1 MKILRLDIEGYRSL
15 KKITWEP
22 GSLNILIG
30 PNGSGKTN
38 LVNLLELIA
47 VSARGKLKEYVLG
60 QGGIAPLLWD
70 QIAESI
76 AINLKTSPVD
86 PAQDATTSHPLRY
99 QLQLR
104 RLGSTSSYRVETE
117 SLENDWELAVLDP
130 SFLERNAVKAVV
142 LDQDERGRVVSD
154 EAAPEESLL
163 STAAGPFLA
172 KVLTG
177 FQRNLA
183 SWVVYQALDTGPDAP
198 IRRPV
203 ITRYETRVGED
214 GQNLVSVL
222 HTFYT
227 RDREFKNEIDR
238 GMKAAFGE
246 AYERLE
252 FSPVAD
258 QLIQLGIWF
267 HGLIGIRSAADL
279 SDGTLRFLFLLTIL
293 ANPQPPSLIAVEE
306 PEVGLHPGMLPIVAE
321 FAADAANR
329 SQVILTTHS
338 PEFLDSF
345 RDCCPTTTILG
356 CFDGETKLGVPTGE
370 QLEIWVN
377 HYRLGEFLRS
387 GEFDNWLKGKVET
400 EQERTNSEVRESD
413 LSCSLKDIPNIQPF
427 PTF

>member
-15 KKITWEP
+15 RNVTWEP
-22 GSLNILIG
+22 GDLNILIG
-30 PNGSGKTN
+30 PNASGKTN
-38 LVNLLELIA
+38 LINLLELIA
-47 VSARGKLKEYVLG
+47 VSAKGKLSEHVLG

-70 QIAESI
+70 QKAENI
-76 AINLKTSPVD
+76 AIQVKTSPVD
-86 PAQDATTSHPLRY
+86 PAEDATSHPLRY
-99 QLQLR
+99 VLELR
-104 RLGSTSSYRVETE
+104 RLGSTSSYRVDTE
-117 SLENDWELAVLDP
+117 FLNEVWDLDVDAP
-130 SFLERNAVKAVV
+130 RFFQRFAESASIYY
-142 LDQDERGRVVSD
+142 LDAQKRDVSD
-154 EAAPEESLL
+154 KVSPEESLL
-163 STAAGPFLA
+163 STLTGPFLENRI
-172 KVLTG
+172 LTG
-177 FQRNLA
+177 FQKNLA
-183 SWVVYQALDTGPDAP
+183 SWVVYRELDTGRDAL
-198 IRRPV
+198 IRGPV
-203 ITRYETRVGED
+203 VTRYDTRVAQD

-258 QLIQLGIWF
+258 QRIQLGIWF
-267 HGLIGIRSAADL
+267 RGLHRFSSAADL

-293 ANPQPPSLIAVEE
+293 ANPQPPSLIAIEE

-356 CFDGETKLGVPTGE
+356 CFNGETKLGMPTGE
-370 QLEIWVN
+370 QLKIWMN

-387 GEFDNWLKGKVET
+387 GEFDNWLKGEVET
-400 EQERTNSEVRESD
+400 EQERANSEVRE
-413 LSCSLKDIPNIQPF
+413 
-427 PTF
+427 

>member
-15 KKITWEP
+15 RKVTWEP
-22 GSLNILIG
+22 GDLNILIG

-38 LVNLLELIA
+38 LVKLLELIA
-47 VSARGKLKEYVLG
+47 VSAQGRLKEYVLG

-70 QIAESI
+70 QKAEGISI
-76 AINLKTSPVD
+76 EVATSPVD
-86 PAQDATTSHPLRY
+86 PAEDATSYPLRY
-99 QLQLR
+99 VLELR

-117 SLENDWELAVLDP
+117 FLKGGSDLDIDPPLFLGRDAEKGAVIFDQDRP
-130 SFLERNAVKAVV
+130 ERDAVV
-142 LDQDERGRVVSD
+142 KVS
-154 EAAPEESLL
+154 PEESLL
-163 STAAGPFLA
+163 STLTGPFLENEI
-172 KVLTG
+172 LTG
-177 FQRNLA
+177 FQKNLA
-183 SWVVYQALDTGPDAP
+183 SWVVYQGLDTGRDAL

-203 ITRYETRVGED
+203 VTRHETRVAED
-214 GQNLVSVL
+214 GGNLVSVL

-246 AYERLE
+246 AYLGLE
-252 FSPVAD
+252 FPPVAD
-258 QLIQLGIWF
+258 QLIQLGIWY
-267 HGLIGIRSAADL
+267 HGLSRIRPAADL

-293 ANPQPPSLIAVEE
+293 ANPQPPCLMAIEE

-356 CFDGETKLGVPTGE
+356 CFDGETKLAAPPADR
-370 QLEIWVN
+370 LESWMKS
-377 HYRLGEFLRS
+377 YRLGEYLRS
-387 GEFDNWLKGKVET
+387 GEFDNWLKGEVET
-400 EQERTNSEVRESD
+400 EQERASGVRE
-413 LSCSLKDIPNIQPF
+413 
-427 PTF
+427 

>member
-1 MKILRLDIEGYRSL
+1 MRGSYLMRSSPRR
-15 KKITWEP
+15 IT
-22 GSLNILIG
+22 
-30 PNGSGKTN
+30 
-38 LVNLLELIA
+38 
-47 VSARGKLKEYVLG
+47 
-60 QGGIAPLLWD
+60 
-70 QIAESI
+70 
-76 AINLKTSPVD
+76 
-86 PAQDATTSHPLRY
+86 
-99 QLQLR
+99 
-104 RLGSTSSYRVETE
+104 
-117 SLENDWELAVLDP
+117 
-130 SFLERNAVKAVV
+130 SFEC
-142 LDQDERGRVVSD
+142 
-154 EAAPEESLL
+154 
-163 STAAGPFLA
+163 TAGPFLENRS
-172 KVLTG
+172 VTG
-177 FQRNLA
+177 FQKNLA
-183 SWVVYQALDTGPDAP
+183 SWVVYQALDTGADAL

-267 HGLIGIRSAADL
+267 RGLSGIRSAADL

-293 ANPQPPSLIAVEE
+293 ANPQPPSLIAIEE

-345 RDCCPTTTILG
+345 RDCCPTTTVLG
-356 CFDGETKLGVPTGE
+356 CFDGETKLAVPPADR
-370 QLEIWVN
+370 LEIWMKS
-377 HYRLGEFLRS
+377 YKLGEYLRS
-387 GEFDNWLKGKVET
+387 GEFENWLKGEVET
-400 EQERTNSEVRESD
+400 EQERANSEVRE
-413 LSCSLKDIPNIQPF
+413 
-427 PTF
+427 